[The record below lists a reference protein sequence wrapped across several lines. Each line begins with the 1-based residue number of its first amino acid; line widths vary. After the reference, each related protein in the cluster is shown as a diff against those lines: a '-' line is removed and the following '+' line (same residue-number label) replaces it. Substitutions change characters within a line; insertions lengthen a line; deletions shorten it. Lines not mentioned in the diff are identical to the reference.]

1 MENFVTDAIICFLWI
16 FMFGISIRKLIRYL
30 GEKTKY
36 LIYAQDGIHKTYVYF
51 VPHTK
56 EQITEIL
63 SHKNAGD
70 RLCYVFDRDSMVI
83 KFAGPEQE
91 FHNVEFSG
99 DDYHLSFEE
108 QGNSCLLYVE
118 EMKCFASGSLETGVK
133 RVSLF
138 MNEFWKVKVNASVYQ
153 K

>member
-1 MENFVTDAIICFLWI
+1 MEYFAAGAIYSFLCI
-16 FMFGISIRKLIRYL
+16 FFIGMSIREWRRNTDGKNN
-30 GEKTKY
+30 
-36 LIYAQDGIHKTYVYF
+36 LIYSKDGLRVTYVYS

-83 KFAGPEQE
+83 KFADPEQE
-91 FHNVEFSG
+91 FHNIEFSG

-118 EMKCFASGSLETGVK
+118 RMNYFAPSSAK
-133 RVSLF
+133 RVPLF
-138 MNEFWKVKVNASVYQ
+138 MNAFWKEKVNASVYQ
-153 K
+153 I

>member
-1 MENFVTDAIICFLWI
+1 MEYFAAGAIYSFFCLFFVG
-16 FMFGISIRKLIRYL
+16 MSIREWKKNTD
-30 GEKTKY
+30 GKNN
-36 LIYAQDGIHKTYVYF
+36 LIYSKDGLRVTYVYF

-70 RLCYVFDRDSMVI
+70 RLCYVFDSDSMVI
-83 KFAGPEQE
+83 KFAGPEE
-91 FHNVEFSG
+91 EYHNLEFSG

-118 EMKCFASGSLETGVK
+118 RMKCFAPGSLETRTK
-133 RVSLF
+133 RVPLF
-138 MNEFWKVKVNASVYQ
+138 MNEFWEVKVNASVYQ

>member
-1 MENFVTDAIICFLWI
+1 MVYFAIYAIWWS
-16 FMFGISIRKLIRYL
+16 FGIFVMGTYIREWRKNTD
-30 GEKTKY
+30 GKNN
-36 LIYAQDGIHKTYVYF
+36 LIYSQDGMRVTYVYF

-83 KFAGPEQE
+83 KFADPEE
-91 FHNVEFSG
+91 EYYNREFSG

-108 QGNSCLLYVE
+108 QGSSCLLYVE
-118 EMKCFASGSLETGVK
+118 RMNYFAPNSER
-133 RVSLF
+133 RVPLR
-138 MNEFWKVKVNASVYQ
+138 MNAFWKVKVNASVYQ
-153 K
+153 L

>member
-1 MENFVTDAIICFLWI
+1 MEYFAAGAICWSFCIFVLG
-16 FMFGISIRKLIRYL
+16 MSIKKWRRYSE
-30 GEKTKY
+30 GKNKSV
-36 LIYAQDGIHKTYVYF
+36 IYAQDGIRVTYVYF

-83 KFAGPEQE
+83 KFADPEE
-91 FHNVEFSG
+91 EYYNREFSG

-108 QGNSCLLYVE
+108 QGSSCLLYVE
-118 EMKCFASGSLETGVK
+118 RMNYFAPSSAKNVG
-133 RVSLF
+133 LF
-138 MNEFWKVKVNASVYQ
+138 MNAFWKVKVNASVYQ

>member
-1 MENFVTDAIICFLWI
+1 MEYFAAGAIYSFFCILFI
-16 FMFGISIRKLIRYL
+16 GMSIREWRRNTDGKNN
-30 GEKTKY
+30 
-36 LIYAQDGIHKTYVYF
+36 LIYSKDGLRVTYVYF

-70 RLCYVFDRDSMVI
+70 RLCYVFNRDSMVI
-83 KFAGPEQE
+83 KFAGPEEE
-91 FHNVEFSG
+91 FHNIEFSG

-118 EMKCFASGSLETGVK
+118 RMNYFAPSSAK
-133 RVSLF
+133 RVPLF
-138 MNEFWKVKVNASVYQ
+138 MNAFWKVKVNASVYQ

>member
-1 MENFVTDAIICFLWI
+1 MVYVAIYVICASFVIFVLGTYTREWKKNTD
-16 FMFGISIRKLIRYL
+16 GKNN
-30 GEKTKY
+30 
-36 LIYAQDGIHKTYVYF
+36 LIYSKDGLRVTYVYF

-70 RLCYVFDRDSMVI
+70 RLCYVFDSDSMVI
-83 KFAGPEQE
+83 KFASPEE
-91 FHNVEFSG
+91 EYYNMEFSG

-118 EMKCFASGSLETGVK
+118 KISLFTPNEGSVP
-133 RVSLF
+133 LF
-138 MNEFWKVKVNASVYQ
+138 MNAFWKVKVNASVYQ
-153 K
+153 I